1 LLPHLALL
9 LVQVCFGAFPLLGKW
24 AFQGFAPT
32 AVAAWR
38 IVVGAAFLL
47 GMAIGMARARAWPG
61 FRDLLR
67 LQALA
72 LLGIA
77 LNQVLYLEG
86 LRRSSVINAG
96 LLMVTI
102 PVFTFAIA
110 VAVKHERFTWRRGIG
125 IAVATAGAL
134 LLVLPRAER
143 ANLVGNLLMLA
154 NAFCYSLY
162 LVFSRPVLRRHPPIV
177 VTGWVFALSV
187 WTVPLF
193 LDASLLP
200 ASPPPRA
207 VLALLLILAFP
218 TIVAYLLNLW
228 ALARLR
234 ASTIAAYIY
243 LQPLL
248 SVGLGIWQLGERP
261 TESTA
266 LAGASILVG
275 LGLVIWR

>member
-1 LLPHLALL
+1 
-9 LVQVCFGAFPLLGKW
+9 
-24 AFQGFAPT
+24 
-32 AVAAWR
+32 
-38 IVVGAAFLL
+38 
-47 GMAIGMARARAWPG
+47 
-61 FRDLLR
+61 
-67 LQALA
+67 
-72 LLGIA
+72 
-77 LNQVLYLEG
+77 
-86 LRRSSVINAG
+86 
-96 LLMVTI
+96 MVTI

-110 VAVKHERFTWRRGIG
+110 VAVKHESFTWRRGIG

-134 LLVLPRAER
+134 LLVLPRTER

-162 LVFSRPVLRRHPPIV
+162 LVFSRPLLRRHPPIV

-193 LDASLLP
+193 LRAPLFP

-207 VLALLLILAFP
+207 VLALLLILVFP

-248 SVGLGIWQLGERP
+248 SVGLGVSQLGERP
-261 TESTA
+261 TETAA
-266 LAGASILVG
+266 LAGALILAG